1 VARGVFDRV
10 SFDLICARQDQ
21 TREAWAA
28 ELDQA
33 LAMAVDHISL
43 YQLTIEPGTAFA
55 ARQEAGGL
63 RGLPDEDLGA
73 DLYEMTVERCEAA
86 GLELYEV
93 SNFARPGAECRHN
106 LLYWSG
112 GDYAGVGPGAHGRL
126 TIDGRRIATEQV
138 SAPGAWLSRVEQG
151 ELRHEREQEISVH
164 DQAIE
169 YLLMGMRK
177 REGVALSALSAL
189 GDAGASV
196 RERAQPLEDAGL
208 VEAVS
213 GRIRATPRGRLL
225 LDRLVAE
232 LAG

>member
-1 VARGVFDRV
+1 
-10 SFDLICARQDQ
+10 
-21 TREAWAA
+21 
-28 ELDQA
+28 
-33 LAMAVDHISL
+33 
-43 YQLTIEPGTAFA
+43 
-55 ARQEAGGL
+55 
-63 RGLPDEDLGA
+63 
-73 DLYEMTVERCEAA
+73 
-86 GLELYEV
+86 
-93 SNFARPGAECRHN
+93 
-106 LLYWSG
+106 
-112 GDYAGVGPGAHGRL
+112 L